1 MSQPIC
7 SKTTGRWIEHRRR
20 PYDPAMDRLSPALVA
35 IVLLPLAACTRSD
48 NGHAAK
54 EPETSS
60 ATASASSAG
69 SAPTTAAPVPEK
81 GEIDARFV
89 ADLQKAFAEYKA
101 WGRVD
106 DELRWAPFLCRMPM
120 PGTARMSAADE
131 GEHAR
136 KLYSLFARDR
146 AAYVSMNGEAPTIAR
161 GGQVVVKESYLPELV
176 PDAGPAE
183 DPRVPVG
190 GISGNAGNVDADH
203 FKPYARADDGR
214 IYRASKLAGLYVV
227 LEKPKGTPG
236 TDEGFVY
243 GTLTPAGEIT
253 SAGKIASCM
262 GCHLQAKHRRFFG
275 TSGRN

>member
-1 MSQPIC
+1 
-7 SKTTGRWIEHRRR
+7 
-20 PYDPAMDRLSPALVA
+20 MDRRYPALAA
-35 IVLLPLAACTRSD
+35 IVLLPLAACTRPE
-48 NGHAAK
+48 NTHAVK

-60 ATASASSAG
+60 AAPSVSSAAG
-69 SAPTTAAPVPEK
+69 ASTVPEK
-81 GEIDARFV
+81 GEVDARFV
-89 ADLQKAFAEYKA
+89 PDLQKAFAEYKA

-146 AAYVSMNGEAPTIAR
+146 AAYVSMNGEAPGIAK
-161 GGQVVVKESYLPELV
+161 GGQVVVKESYIPELV
-176 PDAGPAE
+176 PDAGPGE
-183 DPRVPVG
+183 DPNVPLG
-190 GISGNAGNVDADH
+190 GIIRNGGDVDADH

-236 TDEGFVY
+236 TDDGFVY

-253 SAGKIASCM
+253 SAGKVASCM
-262 GCHLQAKHRRFFG
+262 GRHVQAKHRRFFG